1 MGGGGGALHFV
12 KRQERDGRP
21 KASPCLTC
29 GGCHGEDFNSLYT
42 TPCVGITGSFFFTE
56 GLCGRDQ
63 IVWGGGVSF
72 FVSFSFEDA
81 FFLIR
86 DFLTGEVQLHEILIL
101 HRCPASRMVHGG
113 YGNHT
118 SVFRLVLTE
127 VEHEQRRYIAPHG
140 KSGEKIK
147 TIIMET
153 LRRVRL
159 ACRR

>member
-1 MGGGGGALHFV
+1 MFA
-12 KRQERDGRP
+12 
-21 KASPCLTC
+21 
-29 GGCHGEDFNSLYT
+29 
-42 TPCVGITGSFFFTE
+42 
-56 GLCGRDQ
+56 
-63 IVWGGGVSF
+63 
-72 FVSFSFEDA
+72 FVSFLFEDA

-86 DFLTGEVQLHEILIL
+86 DFLTDEVQLHEILIL

-118 SVFRLVLTE
+118 FVFRLVLTE
-127 VEHEQRRYIAPHG
+127 VEYMNRRYIAPHG

-147 TIIMET
+147 TIMMES